1 MRTLLRKLGQIG
13 WSFPIIL
20 ALSTLCI
27 ASIFVI
33 ISATYGNEGLKDAPI
48 KQVGYILA
56 GFAVYFALALVPYHW
71 LVRISPILF
80 IAAVLMLIGVF
91 IPGLRHKVFGAYSWL
106 AIGPIRFEPAEFAK
120 IAFILAMVWFLRVR
134 ENQMHRLSTVL
145 IALAFTLIPFILI
158 KKQPALGSAGVFIP
172 VFFAMVFVAG
182 ARLRH
187 LFLIVALGVLGL
199 GLYFWVSTKIA
210 KSNEVAGVH
219 SFQVDRIKSWVDP
232 TLDKQ
237 GAAWQ
242 INQSLITIGS
252 GGMTGKV
259 PLDWDTLKSIPGALA
274 GKSDDVKSWMA
285 DTQTALGYLPKNTSY
300 NDLIFSVVGELF
312 GFRGGAALIIC
323 EGTVLLWC
331 IWVAAHARDKT
342 GALLAV
348 GVMTMLFAH
357 IFVNIGMT
365 IQVVPI
371 TGIPLPFVSYGGT
384 FLIAC
389 LAAMGLV
396 QSVWVHRKNFE
407 RI

>member
-1 MRTLLRKLGQIG
+1 MRTLLRKLGQVG

-20 ALSTLCI
+20 ALLALCI

-33 ISATYGNEGLKDAPI
+33 ISATYTNEALRDAPS
-48 KQVGYILA
+48 KQAWYILA
-56 GFAVYFALALVPYHW
+56 GFIAYFALALTPYHW

-80 IAAVLMLIGVF
+80 LVSVCMLVGVF
-91 IPGLRHKVFGAYSWL
+91 IPGMGRKMYGAYSWL
-106 AIGPIRFEPAEFAK
+106 KLGPFGFEPAEFAK
-120 IAFILAMVWFLRVR
+120 LAFILAMVWFLRLR
-134 ENQMHRLSTVL
+134 ENQIHQLSTVC
-145 IALAFTLIPFILI
+145 IALAFTLIPFLLI

-172 VFFAMVFVAG
+172 VFFVMTFAAG

-187 LFLIVALGVLGL
+187 LVLIMALGAVGL
-199 GLYFWVSTKIA
+199 GGYYFVSTKIA
-210 KSNEVAGVH
+210 HTSDVAGVH
-219 SFQVDRIKSWVDP
+219 NFQVDRIKSWVDP
-232 TLDKQ
+232 SLDKQ

-242 INQSLITIGS
+242 INQSMITIGS
-252 GGMTGKV
+252 GGMYGKV
-259 PLDWDTLKSIPGALA
+259 PLDWDTAKSMIAALA
-274 GKSDDVKSWMA
+274 GKADVESWME

-312 GFRGGAALIIC
+312 GFRGGAVLIIC

-331 IWVAAHARDKT
+331 LWVAAHARDKT

-348 GVMTMLFAH
+348 GIMAMLFTH

-389 LAAMGLV
+389 LAAMGVV
-396 QSVWVHRKNFE
+396 QSVWVHRKTFE
-407 RI
+407 RA